1 MRIHGAKLS
10 QVAQSKGMSAEQLAE
25 SVVRTGL
32 PKSRSLSAVKNW
44 MRDRDHPRC
53 RASDIAK
60 MAEALGVT
68 TPEISRFT
76 CILKYHR
83 GSPRKANLLVQL
95 IRGKDIITAENL
107 LTFTTK
113 RAALDVKKAL
123 VNARTD
129 AEQANA
135 DLDKLFVSESR
146 VDEGP
151 MMKRFQPKDRG
162 RAHRILKR
170 QTHIT
175 VSVEQRS

>member
-1 MRIHGAKLS
+1 MRIHGANLS
-10 QVAQSKGMSAEQLAE
+10 QVAQSKGISAEQLAE
-25 SVVRTGL
+25 SIVRTGL

-44 MRDRDHPRC
+44 MKGRDHPRC
-53 RASDIAK
+53 RASDITK
-60 MAEALGVT
+60 MAEVLGVA
-68 TPEISRFT
+68 PADIARFT

-83 GSPRKANLLVQL
+83 GSPRKANLLAQL

-175 VSVEQRS
+175 VSVEQRA